1 MEERKTKQLLKVVVG
16 SQAHGLANENSDFD
30 YRGVFVVPTT
40 DLLKIGSHIEQTNW
54 IEGKEDDTSWEIG
67 KFLLMAT
74 KCNPTVL
81 ETFLAPRVD
90 EAEPKGEGPGTH
102 DVSGYYEE
110 PYTLGDDLRDLFPY
124 VWNSVDVK
132 NAFIGY
138 GVNQRK
144 KFFDNKDKRAPKY
157 AAAYLRVLFNCEEL
171 LLTGTFHVDLRGREI
186 YDQAKRFK
194 EGNFTQGEV
203 IQACWDMETRVIKA
217 FNKNPD
223 KQTDVKPVNEF
234 LLRVRKKYW
243 DW

>member
-1 MEERKTKQLLKVVVG
+1 MAVQILKTIVG

-30 YRGVFVVPTT
+30 YRGVFVVPTSEILRLGGHT
-40 DLLKIGSHIEQTNW
+40 EQTSW

-81 ETFLAPRVD
+81 ETFLAPL
-90 EAEPKGEGPGTH
+90 APQP
-102 DVSGYYEE
+102 EE
-110 PYTLGDDLRDLFPY
+110 FLPIYQKWTLPLRELFPY

-138 GVNQRK
+138 GINQRK

-157 AAAYLRVLFNCEEL
+157 AAAYLRVLYNCAQL
-171 LLTGTFHVDLRGREI
+171 LETGTFTVDLRGSEI
-186 YDQAKRFK
+186 YDQVKNFK
-194 EGNFTQGEV
+194 EGRFTQGEV

-217 FNKNPD
+217 FNQNPD
-223 KQTDVKPVNEF
+223 KKTDIEPVNEF
-234 LLRVRKKYW
+234 LLKVRKEFW
-243 DW
+243 E